1 MRVALEEERKEKEA
15 PKPAPKPAPA
25 PQPAAAPQPAPVA
38 APQPAAPRAVQ
49 IPLEAWL
56 PNRVAGA
63 SVVRLLTVQEPRVFT
78 ALWQAHKARAAGLGD
93 LHLLAAAEVLLDAV
107 QRLPLGTL
115 RAAEIT
121 WRGQAWVVW
130 LDASRPAV
138 LALTPDPTVHL
149 AGL

>member
-1 MRVALEEERKEKEA
+1 VA
-15 PKPAPKPAPA
+15 PAPA
-25 PQPAAAPQPAPVA
+25 AVEVAPQPAP
-38 APQPAAPRAVQ
+38 PRASQV
-49 IPLEAWL
+49 PLEAWL
-56 PNRVAGA
+56 PNRIAGA